1 MGRYIVGRLASL
13 VFVVIAA
20 SMITFTIMHAVPG
33 GPFDEEKQ
41 PLPPAAKANM
51 MRKYGLDKPMWQQYV
66 NYITHA
72 ARLDFGISYQQ
83 PTTTVTKL
91 LAERWPTTM
100 QVGILTILF
109 AFGIG
114 ITLGVLAAYHQ
125 NSWLDNAL
133 TFFAMLGITLPN
145 FVLAFLLIL
154 FFSVRLDWLP
164 MRGWGDSGCLINIPS
179 QREGFMCADW
189 VMPVFAYALGPMA
202 IIARFTRAS
211 VVDAIRSDFVRTAYA
226 KGLGNRVI
234 LSRHV
239 LKNALIPII
248 TVAGPMIP
256 DLLTG
261 SIFIE
266 STFAINGIGKFFV
279 TSAFNRDY
287 PMIMAIAFLISGIW
301 GLIYLLTDLVYTWVD
316 PRVRLG
322 AEGSS

>member
-1 MGRYIVGRLASL
+1 
-13 VFVVIAA
+13 
-20 SMITFTIMHAVPG
+20 
-33 GPFDEEKQ
+33 
-41 PLPPAAKANM
+41 
-51 MRKYGLDKPMWQQYV
+51 
-66 NYITHA
+66 
-72 ARLDFGISYQQ
+72 
-83 PTTTVTKL
+83 
-91 LAERWPTTM
+91 
-100 QVGILTILF
+100 
-109 AFGIG
+109 
-114 ITLGVLAAYHQ
+114 
-125 NSWLDNAL
+125 
-133 TFFAMLGITLPN
+133 
-145 FVLAFLLIL
+145 
-154 FFSVRLDWLP
+154 
-164 MRGWGDSGCLINIPS
+164 
-179 QREGFMCADW
+179 
-189 VMPVFAYALGPMA
+189 MA

>member
-1 MGRYIVGRLASL
+1 M
-13 VFVVIAA
+13 
-20 SMITFTIMHAVPG
+20 
-33 GPFDEEKQ
+33 
-41 PLPPAAKANM
+41 
-51 MRKYGLDKPMWQQYV
+51 
-66 NYITHA
+66 
-72 ARLDFGISYQQ
+72 
-83 PTTTVTKL
+83 

-100 QVGILTILF
+100 QVGILTLMF
-109 AFGIG
+109 AFGVG
-114 ITLGVLAAYHQ
+114 TTLGVLAAYHQ
-125 NSWLDNAL
+125 NSWLDNGL
-133 TFFAMLGITLPN
+133 TFLPCWALRYPALCWPLPD
-145 FVLAFLLIL
+145 FV
-154 FFSVRLDWLP
+154 FSVRLDWLP
-164 MRGWGDSGCLINIPS
+164 MRGWGDSGCLINIPG
-179 QREGFMCADW
+179 QREGFVCADW

-211 VVDAIRSDFVRTAYA
+211 VVDAIRSDFVRTAHA
-226 KGLGNRVI
+226 KGLGTRVVVT
-234 LSRHV
+234 RHV

-322 AEGSS
+322 AEGRS